1 MIVREIDWIMNTSL
15 VCERQIEVPSLPF
28 EFYWYISS
36 FFLFLQDTIGTKK
49 NSFVTRATAHEFSVA
64 HYTGKV
70 TYDVRNMADK
80 NRDFLPPEM
89 VCFFFYS
96 NTNLKLNIGKI
107 IEFSL
112 NIFADGNFKIVHKW
126 NGENIILESI
136 IKNRQLNCCLQSSN
150 ANW

>member
-1 MIVREIDWIMNTSL
+1 MRDRL
-15 VCERQIEVPSLPF
+15 KYLPF
-28 EFYWYISS
+28 LLNFIDIFLL

-112 NIFADGNFKIVHKW
+112 NIFADGNFKIVHK
-126 NGENIILESI
+126 
-136 IKNRQLNCCLQSSN
+136 
-150 ANW
+150 